1 MFNKEIFNLLGKNKK
16 YVVYVVILMIINLF
30 SSLGITA
37 MIAYS
42 IHLLIENKEITFMI
56 IPIILIFVLMVLRY
70 FLVRSINRLKN
81 ILGNSVKKDLRNKTY
96 KKISKLGVNATNE
109 YSNTTLTQISLE
121 GIEQLDIYY
130 SSFIPQFFYSLIAPI
145 ILFLVS
151 VFLDW
156 RVAVVLLGCVPL
168 IPLSIMLFARKAKHT
183 VNKYMGIY
191 NKMGDTFYDS
201 ISGLNELKIYNYEDS
216 QGKLIDKR
224 AEEFRRITMKVL
236 VIQLFSI
243 GIMDL
248 VAFGGASLG
257 IAFAL
262 QSANTGLVLA
272 FSLFLI
278 LIAVE
283 FFLPLRSLGSTFH
296 VSLNGASAAEKI
308 SYLLNIPT
316 FKWGSLIPD
325 KYNIEI
331 KDVTFSYVNDKSVL
345 KDINM
350 KFPEKGLI
358 GIVGKSGCGKST
370 LANILTGSL
379 KVEEGEVLV
388 GGNNLYDLDRVN
400 YYENIALVSN
410 ESYIFNDTIR
420 NNFLMVNP
428 NVTDNE
434 IIEAINQVKLSYLL
448 EEDNLDKLI
457 LEEGKNLSGG
467 ERQRLILATQLTT
480 KRKIYLFDEATSN
493 IDIDS
498 EEVIMKNIYNLSND
512 SLVIVISH
520 RLENI
525 VDANYIYLLDEEIV
539 IEKGNHK
546 NLINMNKEY
555 ALLYKTQKALETG
568 YVRD

>member
-42 IHLLIENKEITFMI
+42 IHLLIENKENTFII
-56 IPIILIFVLMVLRY
+56 IPIILIFVFMILRY

-201 ISGLNELKIYNYEDS
+201 ISGLNELKIYNYEDN

-257 IAFAL
+257 IVFAL

-400 YYENIALVSN
+400 YYKNIALVSN

-434 IIEAINQVKLSYLL
+434 IIEAIDQVKLSYLL
-448 EEDNLDKLI
+448 KEDNLDKLI

-498 EEVIMKNIYNLSND
+498 EEVIMKNIYKLGND

-525 VDANYIYLLDEEIV
+525 VDADYIYLLDEGIV

>member
-30 SSLGITA
+30 SSLGITT

-42 IHLLIENKEITFMI
+42 IHLLIENKENTFII
-56 IPIILIFVLMVLRY
+56 IPIILIFVFMILRY

-201 ISGLNELKIYNYEDS
+201 ISGLNELKIYNYEDN
-216 QGKLIDKR
+216 QGKLINKR

-257 IAFAL
+257 IVFAL

-316 FKWGSLIPD
+316 FKWGSLIPN

-331 KDVTFSYVNDKSVL
+331 KDVTFSYVDDKNVL

-400 YYENIALVSN
+400 YYKNIALVSN

-448 EEDNLDKLI
+448 KEDNLDKLI

-525 VDANYIYLLDEEIV
+525 VDADYIYLLDEGIV

>member
-16 YVVYVVILMIINLF
+16 YVIYTVILMILNLIA
-30 SSLGITA
+30 SLGITA
-37 MIAYS
+37 MIAYG
-42 IHLLIENKEITFMI
+42 IHILIEDIEITYI
-56 IPIILIFVLMVLRY
+56 LIPIIVIFLLILLRY
-70 FLVRSINRLKN
+70 FLIRNINKLKN

-96 KKISKLGVNATNE
+96 KKISDLGVNATDE
-109 YSNTTLTQISLE
+109 FTHTTLTQISLE

-151 VFLDW
+151 VFLEW
-156 RVAVVLLGCVPL
+156 RVAVVLLACVPL
-168 IPLSIMLFARKAKHT
+168 IPFSIMLFARKAKHT

-191 NKMGDTFYDS
+191 NQMGDTFYDS
-201 ISGLNELKIYNYEDS
+201 ISGLNELKIYNYEDE

-224 AEEFRRITMKVL
+224 AEEFRKITMKVL

-248 VAFGGASLG
+248 VAFGGAAVG
-257 IAFAL
+257 IAFAI
-262 QSANTGLVLA
+262 QAANAGLMVV

-283 FFLPLRSLGSTFH
+283 FFLPLRALGSTFH
-296 VSLNGASAAEKI
+296 VGLNGASAAEKI
-308 SYLLNIPT
+308 SYLLSIPT
-316 FKWGSLIPD
+316 YKWGSEIPN
-325 KYNIEI
+325 KYDIEI
-331 KDVTFSYVNDKSVL
+331 KGLSFSYDENKEVL
-345 KDINM
+345 KNINM
-350 KFPEKGLI
+350 KLPKVGLV

-379 KVEEGEVLV
+379 RVVDGEILI
-388 GGNNLYDLDRVN
+388 GGINIYQLNKVN
-400 YYENIALVSN
+400 YYENISIVSN

-428 NVTDNE
+428 KVDDNK
-434 IIEAINQVKLSYLL
+434 IIESIKKVKLEYLL
-448 EEDNLDKLI
+448 ESNNLDTII

-467 ERQRLILATQLTT
+467 EKQRLILATQLTK
-480 KRKIYLFDEATSN
+480 KRKIYIFDEATSN

-498 EEVIMKNIYNLSND
+498 EEVIMENIYNLSKD

-525 VDANYIYLLDEEIV
+525 VKANYIYLLEEGKV
-539 IEKGNHK
+539 LEKGTHHA
-546 NLINMNKEY
+546 LMDLNKEY
-555 ALLYKTQKALETG
+555 STLYKTQKSLETG
-568 YVRD
+568 YVRN

>member
-16 YVVYVVILMIINLF
+16 YVIYTVILMILNLIA
-30 SSLGITA
+30 SLGITA
-37 MIAYS
+37 MIAYG
-42 IHLLIENKEITFMI
+42 IHILIEDMEITYI
-56 IPIILIFVLMVLRY
+56 LIPIIVIFLLILLRY
-70 FLVRSINRLKN
+70 FLIRNINKLKN

-96 KKISKLGVNATNE
+96 KKISDLGVNATDE
-109 YSNTTLTQISLE
+109 FTHTTLTQISLE

-151 VFLDW
+151 VFLEW
-156 RVAVVLLGCVPL
+156 RVAVVLLACVPL
-168 IPLSIMLFARKAKHT
+168 IPFSIMLFARKAKHT

-191 NKMGDTFYDS
+191 NQMGDTFYDS
-201 ISGLNELKIYNYEDS
+201 ISGLNELKIYNYEDE

-224 AEEFRRITMKVL
+224 AEEFRKITMKVL

-248 VAFGGASLG
+248 VAFGGAAVG
-257 IAFAL
+257 IAFAI
-262 QSANTGLVLA
+262 QAANAGLMVV

-283 FFLPLRSLGSTFH
+283 FFLPLRALGSTFH

-308 SYLLNIPT
+308 SYLLSIPT
-316 FKWGSLIPD
+316 YKWGSEIPN
-325 KYNIEI
+325 KYDIEI
-331 KDVTFSYVNDKSVL
+331 KGLSFSYDENKEVL
-345 KDINM
+345 KNINM
-350 KFPEKGLI
+350 KLPKVGLV

-379 KVEEGEVLV
+379 RVVDGEILI
-388 GGNNLYDLDRVN
+388 GGINIYQLNKVN
-400 YYENIALVSN
+400 YYENISIVSN

-428 NVTDNE
+428 KVDDNK
-434 IIEAINQVKLSYLL
+434 IIESIKKVKLEYLL
-448 EEDNLDKLI
+448 ESNNLDTII

-467 ERQRLILATQLTT
+467 EKQRLILATQLTK
-480 KRKIYLFDEATSN
+480 KRKIYIFDEATSN

-498 EEVIMKNIYNLSND
+498 EEVIMENIYNLSKD

-525 VDANYIYLLDEEIV
+525 VKANYIYLLEEGKV
-539 IEKGNHK
+539 LEKGTHHA
-546 NLINMNKEY
+546 LMDLNKEY
-555 ALLYKTQKALETG
+555 STLYKTQKSLETG
-568 YVRD
+568 YVRN

>member
-1 MFNKEIFNLLGKNKK
+1 MFNKEIFDLLGKNKK

-56 IPIILIFVLMVLRY
+56 IPIILIFVFMILRY

-257 IAFAL
+257 IVFAL

-308 SYLLNIPT
+308 SYLLNVPT
-316 FKWGSLIPD
+316 FKWGSLIPN

-331 KDVTFSYVNDKSVL
+331 KDVTFSYVDDKSVL

-512 SLVIVISH
+512 SFVIVISH

-525 VDANYIYLLDEEIV
+525 VDADYIYLLDEGIV

>member
-1 MFNKEIFNLLGKNKK
+1 
-16 YVVYVVILMIINLF
+16 
-30 SSLGITA
+30 
-37 MIAYS
+37 
-42 IHLLIENKEITFMI
+42 
-56 IPIILIFVLMVLRY
+56 
-70 FLVRSINRLKN
+70 
-81 ILGNSVKKDLRNKTY
+81 
-96 KKISKLGVNATNE
+96 
-109 YSNTTLTQISLE
+109 
-121 GIEQLDIYY
+121 
-130 SSFIPQFFYSLIAPI
+130 
-145 ILFLVS
+145 
-151 VFLDW
+151 
-156 RVAVVLLGCVPL
+156 
-168 IPLSIMLFARKAKHT
+168 
-183 VNKYMGIY
+183 
-191 NKMGDTFYDS
+191 
-201 ISGLNELKIYNYEDS
+201 
-216 QGKLIDKR
+216 
-224 AEEFRRITMKVL
+224 
-236 VIQLFSI
+236 
-243 GIMDL
+243 
-248 VAFGGASLG
+248 
-257 IAFAL
+257 
-262 QSANTGLVLA
+262 
-272 FSLFLI
+272 
-278 LIAVE
+278 
-283 FFLPLRSLGSTFH
+283 
-296 VSLNGASAAEKI
+296 
-308 SYLLNIPT
+308 
-316 FKWGSLIPD
+316 
-325 KYNIEI
+325 
-331 KDVTFSYVNDKSVL
+331 
-345 KDINM
+345 M

-434 IIEAINQVKLSYLL
+434 IIEAIDQVKLSYLL
-448 EEDNLDKLI
+448 KEDNLDKLI

>member
-1 MFNKEIFNLLGKNKK
+1 MFNKEIFNLLDKNKK
-16 YVVYVVILMIINLF
+16 YVVYTVILMIINLLT
-30 SSLGITA
+30 SLGITA
-37 MIAYS
+37 SIAYG
-42 IHLLIENKEITFMI
+42 IHILISNIEITYII
-56 IPIILIFVLMVLRY
+56 IPIVLIFTIIILRY
-70 FLVRSINRLKN
+70 FLVMAINKLKN

-96 KKISKLGVNATNE
+96 KKISELGVNATNE
-109 YSNTTLTQISLE
+109 YSKTTLTQISLE

-130 SSFIPQFFYSLIAPI
+130 SSFIPQFFYSLIAPV

-151 VFLDW
+151 VILDW
-156 RVAVVLLGCVPL
+156 RAAVVLLGCVPL
-168 IPLSIMLFARKAKHT
+168 IPISIMLFARKAKHT

-191 NKMGDTFYDS
+191 NQMGDTFYDS
-201 ISGLNELKIYNYEDS
+201 ISGLSELKIYNYEDE

-248 VAFGGASLG
+248 VAFGGAAVG
-257 IAFAL
+257 IVFAI
-262 QSANTGLVLA
+262 QAANTGLAVA

-283 FFLPLRSLGSTFH
+283 FFLPLRALGSTFH

-308 SYLLNIPT
+308 SYLLSIPT
-316 FKWGSLIPD
+316 HKWGDKIPN
-325 KYNIEI
+325 KYEVKI
-331 KDVTFSYVNDKSVL
+331 KDLSFSYDGNNEVL

-350 KFPEKGLI
+350 IFKETGLV

-370 LANILTGSL
+370 LANILTGQL
-379 KVEEGEVLV
+379 RVENGEVLV
-388 GGNNLYDLDRVN
+388 DNIDLYSLDKAN
-400 YYENIALVSN
+400 YYKNISIVSN

-428 NVTDNE
+428 KVKDNE

-448 EEDNLDKLI
+448 DNNTLDSII

-467 ERQRLILATQLTT
+467 EKQRLILATQLTK
-480 KRKIYLFDEATSN
+480 KRKLYIFDEATSN

-498 EEVIMKNIYNLSND
+498 EEVIMNNIYQLSKD

-520 RLENI
+520 RLQNI
-525 VDANYIYLLDEEIV
+525 VGANYIYLLEDGRI
-539 IEKGNHK
+539 IEKGNHQE
-546 NLINMNKEY
+546 LMSLDKEY
-555 ALLYKTQKALETG
+555 STLYKTQKSLETG
-568 YVRD
+568 YARN

>member
-16 YVVYVVILMIINLF
+16 YVIYTVILMILNLIA
-30 SSLGITA
+30 SLGITA
-37 MIAYS
+37 MIAYG
-42 IHLLIENKEITFMI
+42 IHILIEDIEITYI
-56 IPIILIFVLMVLRY
+56 LIPIIIIFLLILLRY
-70 FLVRSINRLKN
+70 FLIRNINKLKN

-96 KKISKLGVNATNE
+96 KKISDLGVNATDE
-109 YSNTTLTQISLE
+109 FTHTTLTQISLE

-156 RVAVVLLGCVPL
+156 RVAVVLLACVPL
-168 IPLSIMLFARKAKHT
+168 IPFSIMLFARKAKHT

-191 NKMGDTFYDS
+191 NQMGDTFYDS
-201 ISGLNELKIYNYEDS
+201 ISGLNELKIYNYEDE

-224 AEEFRRITMKVL
+224 AEEFRKITMKVL

-248 VAFGGASLG
+248 VAFGGAAVG
-257 IAFAL
+257 IAFAV
-262 QSANTGLVLA
+262 QAANAGLMVV

-283 FFLPLRSLGSTFH
+283 FFLPLRALGSTFH

-308 SYLLNIPT
+308 SYLLSIPSY
-316 FKWGSLIPD
+316 KWGSEIPN
-325 KYNIEI
+325 KYDIEI
-331 KDVTFSYVNDKSVL
+331 KGLSFSYDENKEVL
-345 KDINM
+345 KNIDM
-350 KFPEKGLI
+350 KLPKVGLV

-379 KVEEGEVLV
+379 RVVDGEILI
-388 GGNNLYDLDRVN
+388 GGINIYQLNKVN
-400 YYENIALVSN
+400 YYENISIVSN

-428 NVTDNE
+428 KVDDNE
-434 IIEAINQVKLSYLL
+434 IIKSIKKVKLEYLL
-448 EEDNLDKLI
+448 ESNNLDTII

-467 ERQRLILATQLTT
+467 EKQRLILATQLTK
-480 KRKIYLFDEATSN
+480 KRKIYIFDEATSN

-498 EEVIMKNIYNLSND
+498 EEVIMENIYNLSKD
-512 SLVIVISH
+512 SSVIVISH

-525 VDANYIYLLDEEIV
+525 VKANYIYLLEEGKV
-539 IEKGNHK
+539 LEKGTHSA
-546 NLINMNKEY
+546 LMDLNKEY
-555 ALLYKTQKALETG
+555 STLYKTQKSLETG
-568 YVRD
+568 YVRN

>member
-201 ISGLNELKIYNYEDS
+201 ISGLNELKIYNYEDN

-257 IAFAL
+257 IVFAL

-400 YYENIALVSN
+400 YYKNIALVSN

-434 IIEAINQVKLSYLL
+434 IIEAIDQVKLSYLL
-448 EEDNLDKLI
+448 KEDNLDKLI

-467 ERQRLILATQLTT
+467 ERQRL
-480 KRKIYLFDEATSN
+480 
-493 IDIDS
+493 
-498 EEVIMKNIYNLSND
+498 
-512 SLVIVISH
+512 
-520 RLENI
+520 
-525 VDANYIYLLDEEIV
+525 
-539 IEKGNHK
+539 
-546 NLINMNKEY
+546 
-555 ALLYKTQKALETG
+555 
-568 YVRD
+568 

>member
-201 ISGLNELKIYNYEDS
+201 ISGLNELKIYNYEDN

-257 IAFAL
+257 IVFAL